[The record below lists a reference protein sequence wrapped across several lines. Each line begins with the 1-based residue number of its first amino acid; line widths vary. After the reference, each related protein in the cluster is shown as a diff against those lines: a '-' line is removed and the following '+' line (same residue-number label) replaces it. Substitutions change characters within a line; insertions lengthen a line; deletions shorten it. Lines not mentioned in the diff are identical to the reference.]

1 MANLGIFDL
10 EENLNQA
17 ISGTYVNQNCQA
29 ADLPSQIQCVLK
41 YWIAQHLIPVLLVIL
56 VFVILLFTFY
66 GAFLYFTAYGNEN
79 RATQAKKTL
88 TYAIIGLI
96 ISLSA
101 FGISYYIQDILTNKQ
116 AAQNENLPIPT
127 QE

>member
-17 ISGTYVNQNCQA
+17 IAGTYVNQNCQA
-29 ADLPSQIQCVLK
+29 VDLPSQIQCVLK
-41 YWIAQHLIPVLLVIL
+41 DWIAQHLIPVLLVIL

-116 AAQNENLPIPT
+116 AAQNENLTMPT